1 MTTAT
6 NQLGTVL
13 GVEFEIEH
21 YPVDGYQLTLRDS
34 ETFERLYSMRY
45 IDYTLWESLTKACHE
60 VWADE
65 IEANKDYELPIRVAT
80 ALGIEEDYSE

>member
-34 ETFERLYSMRY
+34 ETFERLHSMRY

>member
-45 IDYTLWESLTKACHE
+45 IDYTLWEAVSVACYE
-60 VWADE
+60 VWKSEMAEQD
-65 IEANKDYELPIRVAT
+65 DYELPIRVAI